1 MLSFLRFL
9 ICVAEYTSMVDPWR
23 GEIVTDSQSVLK
35 TLGGGDVDPQAT
47 DEPIR
52 IDGTTVVLNVLCPDW
67 DVLIEIQHALL
78 QLPGLTLQYI
88 KAQQDDD
95 TPYAQ
100 LPMFAHL
107 NVDADKLA

>member
-1 MLSFLRFL
+1 
-9 ICVAEYTSMVDPWR
+9 MVNPWR
-23 GEIVTDSQSVLK
+23 GKIVTDSQSVLK
-35 TLGGGDVDPQAT
+35 TLGGGDVDPRAT

-52 IDGTTVVLNVLCPDW
+52 IDGTTVVLNALCPDW

-88 KAQQDDD
+88 KAHQDDD

-100 LPMFAHL
+100 LPMSMRINLHPRFKINMEAFDPHSL
-107 NVDADKLA
+107 